1 MTEKTVPSVPRT
13 DANRVR
19 EFVLKLVRIR
29 EMAMVVLILLSGL
42 VMTILSPY
50 FLSMTNFV
58 AIARGFSMEGIVTI
72 GMALLLVAGEFDLS
86 VGAVMALAGIVT
98 AWAIVGAKVPYVVAV
113 LAGLSVGGLAG
124 WINGILVTKI
134 KVDPLIATLGMMT
147 VARGMAL
154 GLTDGNPVVNVP
166 LDFAWL
172 GQGNIAGVPVP
183 FVVLFVIAL
192 IADLMLRRGRA
203 LRQLYY
209 IGGNQ
214 KAARLSGIPVD
225 RIILL
230 TFVGS
235 GVAAALG
242 GIITMA
248 RLTSGIPTVSVGVEL
263 QIIAACVIGGMSLY
277 GGEGSVLGAL
287 LGLVFLALV
296 SNAMTLLGVSI
307 YWEGVVTGTILI
319 VAVAL
324 DMLSRRR
331 L

>member
-1 MTEKTVPSVPRT
+1 MTEKTVTAVSTTGSGR
-13 DANRVR
+13 AR
-19 EFVLKLVRIR
+19 EFVLRLVRVR

-42 VMTILSPY
+42 VMTILSPH

-72 GMALLLVAGEFDLS
+72 GMALLLVAGAFDLS
-86 VGAVMALAGIVT
+86 VGAVMALAGVVT
-98 AWAIVGAKVPYVVAV
+98 AWAIVDAKVPYAVAV
-113 LAGLSVGGLAG
+113 LAGLSVGGLIG
-124 WINGILVTKI
+124 WINGILVTRI

-147 VARGMAL
+147 VARGVAL
-154 GLTDGNPVVNVP
+154 GVTEGNPVVNVP

-172 GQGNIAGVPVP
+172 GQGSVAGAPVP
-183 FVVLFVIAL
+183 FIILLVIAL
-192 IADLMLRRGRA
+192 VADLMLRHGRA

-225 RIILL
+225 RVILL
-230 TFVGS
+230 AFIGS

-248 RLTSGIPTVSVGVEL
+248 RLTSGIPTVSAGVEL
-263 QIIAACVIGGMSLY
+263 KIIAACVIGGMSLY